1 VVIGEFL
8 SRKGLATILAPITV
22 ASIDVLPRES
32 YRALWAFH
40 QLEETH
46 HRRQLDGK
54 AHRVDLPGIIL
65 YDLYLSQT
73 QKGDSFLPVDNLK
86 GLVSD
91 I

>member
-1 VVIGEFL
+1 MVIGELL
-8 SRKGLATILAPITV
+8 SRKGLAAILAPITV
-22 ASIDVLPRES
+22 ASIDILPRES
-32 YRALWAFH
+32 YRALGALH

-46 HRRQLDGK
+46 HRRQLEGK

-65 YDLYLSQT
+65 YDFHLSQT
-73 QKGDSFLPVDNLK
+73 QKGDGFLPVDNLE